1 MASPNTLVVSSI
13 TNQAAQQVEQINQ
26 AHVEIDRGVWGQ
38 VDVIS
43 TGTLTNLTA
52 EQYNRALI
60 KINGTP
66 TGAHTV
72 TIPDRVGKSRP
83 FIVWNNTAHNLTFKT
98 TSGTGIVVDSLSL
111 AHIWCDT
118 LGDMKAIASGTGGG
132 GGGGTDGH
140 ERATATV
147 TTSSLADEAADTSKT
162 VALGKGGIVYK
173 ISTSHPARVRAY
185 INDAARDADEERPVE
200 TQGTSGTGLVAEVV
214 TSLETPTIEM
224 SPMAVYFNGDEDP
237 NANIPLIVENLSGDT
252 AVIAVQFTYL
262 PLEA

>member
-38 VDVIS
+38 VDVVS
-43 TGTLTNLTA
+43 TGTSTNLTA

-66 TGAHTV
+66 PGIHTV

-83 FIVWNNTAHNLTFKT
+83 FIVWNNTAYNLTFKT
-98 TSGTGIVVDSLSL
+98 ASGTGVVIDSLTL

-118 LGDMKAIASGTGGG
+118 MGNMKAIASGSGGG
-132 GGGGTDGH
+132 GGGGDSHVRTSSN
-140 ERATATV
+140 V
-147 TTSSLADEAADTSKT
+147 TTSSLANEASDVSKDI
-162 VALGKGGIVYK
+162 ALSKGGIIYK

-185 INDAARDADEERPVE
+185 IHEAARDADEDRPVE
-200 TQGTSGTGLVAEVV
+200 VMATSGTGLVAEVV
-214 TSLETPTIEM
+214 TSLELPTVEM
-224 SPMAVYFNGDEDP
+224 SPMAVYFNGEEEP
-237 NANIPLIVENLSGDT
+237 VSSLPLIIENLSGDT
-252 AVIAVQFTYL
+252 AEIAVQFTYL
-262 PLEA
+262 PLEV